1 MSLQDKLK
9 EETFRD
15 LKKIRLSGIGFYE
28 DISIRLKSLYNQNKI
43 DDSSVENALEV
54 AVLNQARLDYEFM
67 TNENRIYNSYP
78 DKLGRTDCFVY
89 ALLKN
94 EFSAEEIEKIPFDH
108 GDTLYTY
115 VQEYYKEDLI
125 SSIREEILHQKSSNK
140 PILSIVK

>member
-1 MSLQDKLK
+1 MTLQDKLK
-9 EETFRD
+9 EETIRN
-15 LKKIRLSGIGFYE
+15 LKKIRLSGLGFYN
-28 DISIRLKSLYNQNKI
+28 DISIRLKSLCNQNEI
-43 DDSSVENALEV
+43 DDFSVENALEV

-78 DKLGRTDCFVY
+78 DHIGRPECFVY

-94 EFSAEEIEKIPFDH
+94 EFTAEEIDKIPFDH
-108 GDTLYTY
+108 GDTIYTY
-115 VQEYYKEDLI
+115 VQQYYKEDLI